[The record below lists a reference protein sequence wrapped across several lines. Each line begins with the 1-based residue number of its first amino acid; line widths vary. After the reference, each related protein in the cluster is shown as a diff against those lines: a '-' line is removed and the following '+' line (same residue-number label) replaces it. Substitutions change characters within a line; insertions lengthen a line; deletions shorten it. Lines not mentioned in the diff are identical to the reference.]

1 MMSIYALL
9 TIMRIFSIRT
19 PSSFVHEHIKY
30 KPVFLKIKILEIVIK
45 ILAIK
50 QTRRDEIVFDTF
62 VLEIL
67 VYLHN
72 LIQVFHFETN
82 ELKRLPAHVI
92 SNHKW
97 SVKSIVAEKFEL
109 LSIKISC
116 ESFFF
121 TFHVQDMQVQVSSR
135 RLFNVF
141 SICQRASLQRIKR
154 GPVYA
159 KTRTLI
165 SFFYHLWQISYVVS
179 KYGNP

>member
-19 PSSFVHEHIKY
+19 PSGFVHEHIKY

-67 VYLHN
+67 VYLRN

-82 ELKRLPAHVI
+82 
-92 SNHKW
+92 
-97 SVKSIVAEKFEL
+97 
-109 LSIKISC
+109 
-116 ESFFF
+116 
-121 TFHVQDMQVQVSSR
+121 
-135 RLFNVF
+135 
-141 SICQRASLQRIKR
+141 
-154 GPVYA
+154 
-159 KTRTLI
+159 
-165 SFFYHLWQISYVVS
+165 
-179 KYGNP
+179 